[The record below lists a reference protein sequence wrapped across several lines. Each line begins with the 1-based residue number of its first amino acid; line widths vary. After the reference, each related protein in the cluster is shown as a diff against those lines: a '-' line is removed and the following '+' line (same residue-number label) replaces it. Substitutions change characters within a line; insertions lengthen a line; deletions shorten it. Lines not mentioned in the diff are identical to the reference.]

1 MNIGNKY
8 LRSWL
13 RFDESATKDFIADN
27 AWTVSGNPTISET
40 NALNGKALQLDGNSY
55 IKLSGVELAGRPFT
69 IDCIAYVDSSSPS
82 GARLFSIVTDDNKW
96 LATVRRS
103 TSDASKLMVWA
114 NAYDDLSQD
123 SGNSVNSTVNSM
135 GNRVHVALVYKP
147 TTYSPSYLY
156 LCVNGVVLRLNPNL
170 GMPPVYN
177 RGTFNIVIGG
187 HPNNA
192 AQGLIGS
199 IDEFRI
205 YDGVDLWT
213 SGGNFTPPDAA
224 FYNNIQFYPDIIR
237 LAKIPSSEWRYE
249 NIGEISTLVNTQ
261 TAVQLDNLPT
271 TQSRTGKA
279 FYQTTQTKIFDVP
292 AVGEV
297 WIKFDVYFDGISR
310 WRCYDNSANAKTTGI
325 TAQLDGYINYF
336 NRSNSISRF
345 KWAKIGELQTVIL
358 HMRASDSTANTGTIE
373 AYTKDTGILEP
384 WPINEINN
392 GLDFANLYLQSD
404 GSGTFFSNI
413 IISNAP
419 LTFDD
424 NAGIPISF
432 AADIQRVLSKSI
444 SLLVDVERIVNKFW
458 RYENYGTADLL
469 KVAGNT
475 VNNLSLDKSAIG
487 MAFWQSGRE
496 GCFGIPATKELWA
509 KWDLYYTGTAKWRV
523 YDRKDSKDTGIAR
536 MNSTTS
542 LVCYINGPLSVD
554 VKPAGTITQGTRK
567 TYLLHMVSDA
577 TDGYIELW
585 IDGVKYYSNNFQ
597 SQGLVYKGNVND
609 GDYFSNFYMQSD
621 NNTNLFSNVII
632 SNRQIGLSE
641 NVWDIV
647 TADAERSLYK
657 SILLD
662 VDLVRAVTINSIPVN
677 FDADLCRVISASQL
691 LDLDT
696 EREIS
701 TTLNF
706 DVDCE
711 RILGGVLT
719 LSIDAERKVAN
730 VVTVHFDKEWG
741 YFSGT
746 GLLLDTEREIVI
758 SVNFTVDALRKI
770 PHVVTDI
777 PTPQPPPPE
786 PTPGVVPPAD
796 RSAFLQSCTISL
808 NEQQLTD
815 SITFVFNGTCEIMDA
830 VDFQILDYALRGRVE
845 ETTTKG
851 VMTTCKCT
859 VDIDAILYQQ
869 LAYRIPESKWEWT
882 EEYLEYLRK
891 YGGATPSDADY
902 EEADLKAIP
911 SAPASAH
918 ISEIAAA
925 LGKNVS
931 LQFTDYISTMNTE
944 VTSGTNYAGL
954 IAELFG
960 WTSRIPQM
968 MINCFMRD
976 NTIFVIQRGHET
988 NVVNLD
994 GQKLSVH
1001 TTTKRLMRTTWGS
1014 TPWSKTEVQPYYDSW
1029 NENVKEPLAEDEDQ
1043 EGTTYN
1049 DEGLVEE
1056 TTVTHGDEVVVTRY
1070 SYTTLENGQ
1079 KFLQQEVATTYNKG
1093 VKVDEVTTTHDPVRS
1108 TQSHVYSTDADGVL
1122 GGVVTSS
1129 NNDDRVTPWQNARTE
1144 YKSGVVV
1151 RDSDGNRYLL
1161 TRIIHH
1167 QDEIAMKRRTIN
1179 GVALIDTTFPV
1190 DGQSYLEAL
1199 TQAIMWLDRKTEET
1213 VTVDVDDYPHL
1224 IDFNDR
1230 IVFEGNTYYLRSNTF
1245 TMNERIINRQSLEFV
1260 RWY

>member
-1 MNIGNKY
+1 M
-8 LRSWL
+8 
-13 RFDESATKDFIADN
+13 T
-27 AWTVSGNPTISET
+27 
-40 NALNGKALQLDGNSY
+40 
-55 IKLSGVELAGRPFT
+55 
-69 IDCIAYVDSSSPS
+69 
-82 GARLFSIVTDDNKW
+82 
-96 LATVRRS
+96 
-103 TSDASKLMVWA
+103 
-114 NAYDDLSQD
+114 
-123 SGNSVNSTVNSM
+123 
-135 GNRVHVALVYKP
+135 
-147 TTYSPSYLY
+147 
-156 LCVNGVVLRLNPNL
+156 
-170 GMPPVYN
+170 MPPSYN
-177 RGTFNIVIGG
+177 RGTFNLFLGAQPDG
-187 HPNNA
+187 T
-192 AQGLIGS
+192 QGLIGS

-205 YDGVDLWT
+205 YDGVALFT
-213 SGGNFTPPDAA
+213 SGSNFTPLDAA
-224 FYNNIQFYPDIIR
+224 FYNNLEFYPDIIR
-237 LAKIPSSEWRYE
+237 LTKIPSSEWRYE
-249 NIGEISTLVNTQ
+249 NIGEIETLINTT
-261 TAVQLDNLPT
+261 TAVQLTDLPT
-271 TQSRTGKA
+271 TQSKTGKA
-279 FYQTTQTKIFDVP
+279 FYQTTQTKIFDV
-292 AVGEV
+292 ASSKEV
-297 WIKFDVYFDGISR
+297 WIKFDVFFDGVNR
-310 WRCYDNSANAKTTGI
+310 WRAYERYGSNNTGI
-325 TAQLDGYINYF
+325 TAQTSGDIGIF
-336 NRSNSISRF
+336 NRGTSKAAYANT
-345 KWAKIGELQTVIL
+345 AKVNTLQTVML
-358 HMRASDSTANTGTIE
+358 HMIADSTNGLIE
-373 AYTKDTGILEP
+373 AYTDDCGLMGAYTGEV
-384 WPINEINN
+384 NN
-392 GLDFANLYLQSD
+392 GTNFSNLYLQSD
-404 GSGTFFSNI
+404 GAGTFFSNVV
-413 IISNAP
+413 ISNSP
-419 LTFDD
+419 LWFDD
-424 NAGIPISF
+424 NAITRINVDYL
-432 AADIQRVLSKSI
+432 ADIQREIIASASFLLDTERVVDKS
-444 SLLVDVERIVNKFW
+444 W

-469 KVAGNT
+469 TVAGNT
-475 VNNLSLDKSAIG
+475 VNNLPAEKSVIRS
-487 MAFWQSGRE
+487 AFWQSGRE

-536 MNSTTS
+536 MNSITS
-542 LVCYINGPLSVD
+542 LVCYINGPLQVD
-554 VKPAGTITQGTRK
+554 VKPAGTITQGARK

-585 IDGVKYYSNNFQ
+585 IDGVKYYSDNFQ
-597 SQGLVYKGNVND
+597 SQGLIYKGNVND
-609 GDYFSNFYMQSD
+609 GDAFNNFYMQSD

-647 TADAERSLYK
+647 EADAERSLYK

-662 VDLVRAVTINSIPVN
+662 LDLVRAVTINSIPVD
-677 FDADLCRVISASQL
+677 FYVDLSREISASQSINF
-691 LDLDT
+691 DT

-711 RILGGVLT
+711 RITGGVLN
-719 LSIDAERKVAN
+719 LSVDAERKVTN

-746 GLLLDTEREIVI
+746 GLLFDTEREVI
-758 SVNFTVDALRKI
+758 CVVNFLADAVRQI
-770 PHVVTDI
+770 PHKVTDVYI
-777 PTPQPPPPE
+777 PPTPPE
-786 PTPGVVPPAD
+786 PSPGVVPPAD
-796 RSAFLQSCTISL
+796 KSAFLQSCTISL

-815 SITFVFNGTCEIMDA
+815 NITFAFAGTCGILDA
-830 VDFQILDYALRGRVE
+830 VDFQVMDYVLRGRIE
-845 ETTTKG
+845 ETTTRG
-851 VMTTCKCT
+851 VMTTCRCT
-859 VDIDAILYQQ
+859 CDIDAILYQQ

-891 YGGATPSDADY
+891 CGGATPSDADY

-931 LQFTDYISTMNTE
+931 LQFTDYISTMSTE

-954 IAELFG
+954 IEELFG

-976 NTIFVIQRGHET
+976 NTIFVVQRGHET

-1001 TTTKRLMRTTWGS
+1001 TTNKRLMRTTWGS

-1029 NENVKEPLAEDEDQ
+1029 NENVKEPLAEDEGQ

-1070 SYTTLENGQ
+1070 SYMTLENGQ

-1093 VKVDEVTTTHDPVRS
+1093 SKVDEVVTIHDPVRN
-1108 TQSHVYSTDADGVL
+1108 TQSHVYAVDEYGVL

-1129 NNDDRVTPWQNARTE
+1129 NNDDRVTPWQNAHTE
-1144 YKSGVVV
+1144 YKSGAIV

-1167 QDEIAMKRRTIN
+1167 QDEIAMRRRTIN

-1199 TQAIMWLDRKTEET
+1199 TQAIMWLDRKTEES
-1213 VTVDVDDYPHL
+1213 VKVDLYDYPHL

>member
-27 AWTVSGNPTISET
+27 QWQIYGNPTISET
-40 NALNGKALQLDGNSY
+40 NALNGKALQLDGNSFL
-55 IKLSGVELAGRPFT
+55 KLPNIELGGRDFT
-69 IDCIAYVDSSSPS
+69 IDCFAYINSTSPS
-82 GARLFSIVTDDNKW
+82 NARLFSLINSSNSNYFI
-96 LATVRRS
+96 TVRKSSSNSNRVN
-103 TSDASKLMVWA
+103 VWA
-114 NAYDDLSQD
+114 NSYADYSQN
-123 SGNSVNSTVNSM
+123 SGSNVDNTQTATNK
-135 GNRVHVALVYKP
+135 RVHIAIVYKH
-147 TTYSPSYLY
+147 TSSSPSYLY
-156 LCVNGVVLRLNPNL
+156 LCVDGYVQRLNPNL
-170 GMPPVYN
+170 TMPPSYN
-177 RGTFNIVIGG
+177 RGTFNLFIGAQ
-187 HPNNA
+187 PDST
-192 AQGLIGS
+192 QGLIGS

-205 YDGVDLWT
+205 YDGVALFT

-224 FYNNIQFYPDIIR
+224 SYNNLEFYPDIIR
-237 LAKIPSSEWRYE
+237 LTKIPSSEWRYE
-249 NIGEISTLVNTQ
+249 NIGEIETLINTA
-261 TAVQLDNLPT
+261 TAVQLTNLPAS
-271 TQSRTGKA
+271 QSKTGKA

-292 AVGEV
+292 VAKEV
-297 WIKFDVYFDGISR
+297 WVKFDVYFDGVNR
-310 WRCYDNSANAKTTGI
+310 WRAYDKSVSNTTTGI
-325 TAQLDGYINYF
+325 TAQTSGDISFF
-336 NRSNSISRF
+336 NRNTNVYQWS
-345 KWAKIGELQTVIL
+345 KLAKINSLQTIIL
-358 HMRASDSTANTGTIE
+358 HMIADSSNGLIE
-373 AYTKDTGILEP
+373 AYTDDGGLLYAYTG
-384 WPINEINN
+384 EINN
-392 GLDFANLYLQSD
+392 GTNFSNLYLQSD
-404 GSGTFFSNI
+404 GSGTFFSNVV
-413 IISNAP
+413 ISNSP
-419 LTFDD
+419 LWFDD
-424 NAGIPISF
+424 NAIEQVAIDYLADVQREISR
-432 AADIQRVLSKSI
+432 AETLILDTERVVDKS
-444 SLLVDVERIVNKFW
+444 W

-469 KVAGNT
+469 T
-475 VNNLSLDKSAIG
+475 VTGDTINNLPLNKSAIG

-496 GCFGIPATKELWA
+496 GCFDIPATKELWA

-536 MNSTTS
+536 MNNTTS

-585 IDGVKYYSNNFQ
+585 VDGVKYYSDNFQ
-597 SQGLVYKGNVND
+597 SRGLIYKGNVND
-609 GDYFSNFYMQSD
+609 GDYFNGFYMQSD

-632 SNRQIGLSE
+632 SNRQIGLDE
-641 NVWDIV
+641 NVWDTV
-647 TADAERSLYK
+647 EADAERSLYH
-657 SILLD
+657 SALLD
-662 VDLVRAVTINSIPVN
+662 VDLVRAVTINSIPVD
-677 FDADLCRVISASQL
+677 FYVDLSREISASQL
-691 LDLDT
+691 FSLDT

-711 RILGGVLT
+711 RITGGLLT

-746 GLLLDTEREIVI
+746 ELLFDTEREVI
-758 SVNFTVDALRKI
+758 CVVNFLADAVRQI
-770 PHVVTDI
+770 PHKVTDVYI
-777 PTPQPPPPE
+777 PPTPPE
-786 PTPGVVPPAD
+786 PSPGVVPPAD
-796 RSAFLQSCTISL
+796 KSAFLQSCTISL

-815 SITFVFNGTCEIMDA
+815 NITFAFAGTCGILDA
-830 VDFQILDYALRGRVE
+830 VDFQVMDYVLRGRIE
-845 ETTTKG
+845 ETTTRG
-851 VMTTCKCT
+851 VMTTCRCT
-859 VDIDAILYQQ
+859 CDIDAILYQQ

-891 YGGATPSDADY
+891 CGGATPSDADY

-931 LQFTDYISTMNTE
+931 LQFTDYISTMSTE

-954 IAELFG
+954 IEELFG

-968 MINCFMRD
+968 MINCYMRD
-976 NTIFVIQRGHET
+976 DTIFVVQRGHET

-994 GQKLSVH
+994 GQKLSGH
-1001 TTTKRLMRTTWGS
+1001 AITKRLMRTTWGS
-1014 TPWSKTEVQPYYDSW
+1014 DPWSKTEVQPYYDSW

-1043 EGTTYN
+1043 SGTTYN

-1093 VKVDEVTTTHDPVRS
+1093 SKVDEVVTIHDPVRN
-1108 TQSHVYSTDADGVL
+1108 TQSHVYAVDEYGVL

-1129 NNDDRVTPWQNARTE
+1129 NNDDRVTPWQNAHTE
-1144 YKSGVVV
+1144 YKSGAIV

-1213 VTVDVDDYPHL
+1213 IKVDLYDYPHV

-1230 IVFEGNTYYLRSNTF
+1230 IIFDGNTYFLRSNTL
-1245 TMNERIINRQSLEFV
+1245 TINEKTVNRQSLELV